1 MALKTYAELDINITD
16 VNSTT
21 LVPALNGRQGDN
33 NREVFLWLKNGKQ
46 GYDLTGKTVTLY
58 VKDAAGV
65 VKTASTMNDQTG
77 LSTGHFSLLIPSAV
91 YQAPGAVQDS
101 YIQIKQNDTVTTSI
115 PVAFNVVENT
125 MLVTQTQSETYLDS
139 VQKLVDDANKRLAT
153 ATTNLQSVEN
163 AIQALQVTINN
174 LNSQFNSDLFAQKA
188 KDNTFTGTN
197 TFNGKGV
204 FNGDINANYAKV
216 TGNIDAGGDTH
227 FKSTT
232 LDSWSFAN
240 GGFEVSGGLKNH
252 GNILSDTLNVS
263 GNVTAGDASL
273 KSVNAPGWSTF
284 SGGIDATNITNE
296 GWANFKNGIAV
307 TAGNSTFSGSIDSKR
322 TVQADIWDNGLN
334 GHLIRSG
341 NQVTIRLYGTLIYD
355 HASFTTLLWSIP
367 TGYRP
372 LVESDI
378 LASVG
383 FTKGLIRVFPDG
395 SAGNIDQTFYATS
408 GKNNGGDNVAYGFG
422 SWTTTDDF
430 PS

>member
-1 MALKTYAELDINITD
+1 MALKNYAELDINITD

-101 YIQIKQNDTVTTSI
+101 YIQIKQDDTVITSI

-139 VQKLVDDANKRLAT
+139 VQKLVDDANTRLS
-153 ATTNLQSVEN
+153 ATTSNLTAVEN
-163 AIQALQVTINN
+163 AIDALKITIANQN
-174 LNSQFNSDLFAQKA
+174 DQYNSDLFAQKA

-204 FNGDINANYAKV
+204 FNSDINANYAKI

-252 GNILSDTLNVS
+252 GNILSDTLTTTDNANV
-263 GNVTAGDASL
+263 GFLTTQ
-273 KSVNAPGWSTF
+273 GWSTF
-284 SGGIDATNITNE
+284 SGGIDVTNITNE
-296 GWANFKNGIAV
+296 GWANFQNGITV
-307 TAGNSTFSGSIDSKR
+307 TGGNSTFYGSIDSKR
-322 TVQADIWDNGLN
+322 TVQADIYDNGLN
-334 GHLIRSG
+334 GHLVRSG

-355 HASFTTLLWSIP
+355 HPSFTALLWSIP

-372 LVESDI
+372 LVEADI

-383 FTKGLIRVFPDG
+383 YTKGLIRVFTDG